1 MDVLISTIGLAGAWL
16 LLAGSIYQAVL
27 ELRAHELA
35 VDRLEKIGAA
45 TRTQRVS
52 SWWWLVPPI
61 KIYLERQR
69 AIAQRPLYMSELTVE
84 EFESMVSYINKATGW
99 FLVAVG
105 GFSIAT
111 KETYQFC
118 RERHFAALVFAPIVV
133 ALAGLCL
140 WFTRIRTSSSDQLL
154 AKKRDDA
161 GASPAA
167 APPPP

>member
-61 KIYLERQR
+61 KR
-69 AIAQRPLYMSELTVE
+69 
-84 EFESMVSYINKATGW
+84 N
-99 FLVAVG
+99 
-105 GFSIAT
+105 
-111 KETYQFC
+111 
-118 RERHFAALVFAPIVV
+118 
-133 ALAGLCL
+133 
-140 WFTRIRTSSSDQLL
+140 
-154 AKKRDDA
+154 DA